1 MGKIAVLFPG
11 QGSQYVGM
19 GQDIYQNLQQ
29 SKQIFDLADKSL
41 NYKLSDLCFNGPE
54 EDLKKTEITQ
64 PAMLTVCM
72 ALYEA
77 LKEKEITVKATA
89 GLSLGEYCSLVAAG
103 IISFEEAVVLVQK
116 RGKYMQEAVP
126 FGVGTM
132 AAIIGLDADAINNIC
147 QQVEGVVEVANYNCP
162 GQIVIG
168 GEIESVEKACKL
180 CLEKGAKKAVRLAVS
195 APFHTSMLQPA
206 KELLAEELTKVNIN
220 KATMPVVSS
229 VTGDFISNKT
239 VIRDL
244 LALQVCSSVQWEKAM
259 RTLLNEGFDT
269 FIEVGPGKTLRSFM
283 RRIDKKAKVIN
294 VYNIE
299 TLNKA
304 IETLEAN

>member
-19 GQDIYQNLQQ
+19 GQDIYQEHQQ

-41 NYKLSDLCFNGPE
+41 NYKLSNICFNGPE
-54 EDLKKTEITQ
+54 EELKKTEITQ
-64 PAMLTVCM
+64 PAILTVCM

-77 LKEKEITVKATA
+77 LKVKGVKPNATA

-132 AAIIGLDADAINNIC
+132 AAIIGLDADAINDIC
-147 QQVEGVVEVANYNCP
+147 QQVEGIAEVANYNCP

-168 GEIESVEKACKL
+168 GEVESVEKACKL
-180 CLEKGAKKAVRLAVS
+180 CLEKGAKKAVKLAVS

-206 KELLAEELTKVNIN
+206 KELLAEELTKVNLN

-229 VTGDFISNKT
+229 VTGDFISEKT
-239 VIRDL
+239 EVKDL

-259 RTLLNEGFDT
+259 HTLLNEGFDI

-283 RRIDKKAKVIN
+283 RRINKKVKVLN
-294 VYNIE
+294 VYDNE

-304 IETLEAN
+304 IESLEAN